1 MSKLAT
7 LTHTKHTYM
16 WIKSKSTTSSNFPMK
31 KAIPV
36 TQNALYSCFA
46 LFVADLYSVD
56 AFCCI
61 QEVVLLLIKERRK
74 IAYLVFLIQF
84 SI

>member
-1 MSKLAT
+1 VKAEVALPDRQHAKLWSGMRHEEYADEAP
-7 LTHTKHTYM
+7 LLKVV
-16 WIKSKSTTSSNFPMK
+16 ISPD
-31 KAIPV
+31 KAVLV

-61 QEVVLLLIKERRK
+61 QEVVFLLLTHI
-74 IAYLVFLIQF
+74 
-84 SI
+84 